1 MADRDG
7 APVHE
12 LPDPSHPHRPDVDR
26 EPPPAPC
33 LGCGGQH
40 GGVGAEIHCLRETVR
55 ALRRLSSAQLAA
67 TNREHARLLECLKE
81 FQPK

>member
-7 APVHE
+7 TVIHE

-33 LGCGGQH
+33 LGCGGRH
-40 GGVGAEIHCLRETVR
+40 GGVGGEIHCLRDTIR
-55 ALRRLSSAQLAA
+55 ALRARAAAQLSAA
-67 TNREHARLLECLKE
+67 HRENARLLECLKE
-81 FQPK
+81 FSPK